1 MAAIYQLVMH
11 AGPTPSKIFPLEGEV
26 ITIGRETGNNIII
39 NDTEVSRRH
48 TQLVLQGDK
57 VIITDLGST
66 NGTFVDGQRL
76 TGQHVLL
83 HGQIISLGEQI
94 NLLFDTVEHFD
105 PSATRLSIGHPPI
118 LPLVPAPANQPA
130 PFPVKTG
137 PLLSSAAAKSAP
149 IPQNNSRSR
158 IIMVIILIV
167 LCLLST
173 CVAAFWYLESNAL
186 WCQYLPF
193 LFGSSCP

>member
-130 PFPVKTG
+130 PFVKTG

-173 CVAAFWYLESNAL
+173 CVAAFWYIESNAL